1 MSFRSEILAFAFGT
15 LLIFLTFGDNYLS
28 RNIGNL
34 DTIFGHGL
42 WPILDIVWPVAT
54 IAIFL
59 LYGRE
64 KGNRLKINPTTVLL
78 FLSFLTVLTLIDA
91 DDIAFVLRIP
101 FNEPKTYWNVVMW
114 VYPVYSFVAF
124 FLFGKINQAKN
135 ADLEKLVPTLKR

>member
-1 MSFRSEILAFAFGT
+1 MSYRSEILAFAFGM
-15 LLIFLTFGDNYLS
+15 LLIFLTFGDDYLS

-42 WPILDIVWPVAT
+42 WPVLDVVWPIAT

-64 KGNRLKINPTTVLL
+64 KGNGLKINPTTVLL

-101 FNEPKTYWNVVMW
+101 FNEPKAYWTVVMW
-114 VYPVYSFVAF
+114 VYPVYSAVAF
-124 FLFGKINQAKN
+124 FLFGKIK
-135 ADLEKLVPTLKR
+135 DETLTAHFKDKQKAN